1 MIKSIIIENNGY
13 LVRSRLV
20 LKLYQ
25 GLGICCNLRQGDGL
39 PLLKGEPI
47 HLLDLLDGL
56 AELVGRL
63 SRVLHLAVL
72 ELVKNNLT

>member
-47 HLLDLLDGL
+47 HPLDLLDSL
-56 AELVGRL
+56 AELGRL
-63 SRVLHLAVL
+63 SRVLYLALL
-72 ELVKNNLT
+72 ELVVINNLT